1 MSTCSSPNGR
11 CLTCESRKTRP
22 FCNFSPDALV
32 RFDGLG
38 SHIPFPERFVVFEE
52 GHPAKGVFVVCKG
65 RVKLT
70 SSSLEGRAMI
80 LKIAGI
86 GDVLGLAAVLGDHPY
101 EVTAETLEPCNF
113 KFVSQGEFRRF
124 LESFGE
130 ASWHAT
136 QMLEKEYQA
145 ALLSARRL
153 ALSGSAIGRLA
164 HLLLDWALASSEDER
179 PLRLTMTL
187 RHDEVANIVGTTRE
201 TVTRL
206 LNQLEHRG
214 LIERKGAMVT
224 IPAPTKLRN
233 LIK

>member
-1 MSTCSSPNGR
+1 MSTCSSPDGR
-11 CLTCESRKTRP
+11 CLTCESRKTRL

-38 SHIPFPERFVVFEE
+38 SHISFPERFVVFEE

-80 LKIAGI
+80 LKIAGL
-86 GDVLGLAAVLGDHPY
+86 GDVLGLAAVLGGHPY
-101 EVTAETLEPCNF
+101 EVTAETLEPCSF
-113 KFVSQGEFRRF
+113 KFVARDDFMRF
-124 LESFGE
+124 LDSSGE
-130 ASWHAT
+130 ASRHAT
-136 QMLEKEYQA
+136 QMLEREYQA

-153 ALSGSAIGRLA
+153 GLSGPAIGRLA

-179 PLRLTMTL
+179 TLRLTMTL
-187 RHDEVANIVGTTRE
+187 RHEEVANIVGTTRE

-214 LIERKGAMVT
+214 LIQRKGTVIT
-224 IPAPTKLRN
+224 IPAPSKLRN
-233 LIK
+233 LIR

>member
-1 MSTCSSPNGR
+1 MSSCSSPDGR
-11 CLTCESRKTRP
+11 CLTCESRKTRL
-22 FCNFSPDALV
+22 FCNFSGDALV
-32 RFDGLG
+32 RFDRLG
-38 SHIPFPERFVVFEE
+38 SHIPFPERFDVFEE
-52 GHPAKGVFVVCKG
+52 GHTTRGVFVVCKG

-80 LKIAGI
+80 LKIAGL

-113 KFVSQGEFRRF
+113 KFVARDDFLRF
-124 LESFGE
+124 LGSFGE

-136 QMLEKEYQA
+136 QILEKEYQA

-164 HLLLDWALASSEDER
+164 HLLLDWGLASSEAEC
-179 PLRLTMTL
+179 PLRFNMTL
-187 RHDEVANIVGTTRE
+187 RHDEVANIVGTSRE

-214 LIERKGAMVT
+214 LIKRRGTLVT
-224 IPAPTKLRN
+224 IPVPSKLRV

>member
-1 MSTCSSPNGR
+1 MPSCSSPDGH
-11 CLTCESRKTRP
+11 CLTCESRKSRL
-22 FCNFSPDALV
+22 FCNFSGDALV
-32 RFDGLG
+32 RFGGLG
-38 SHIPFPERFVVFEE
+38 SHIPFPERFVVFQE
-52 GHPAKGVFVVCKG
+52 GDSAKGVFVVCKG

-80 LKIAGI
+80 LKIAGL
-86 GDVLGLAAVLGDHPY
+86 GDVLGLSAVLGGHPY
-101 EVTAETLEPCNF
+101 EVTAETLETCIF
-113 KFVSQGEFRRF
+113 KFVAQDEFLRF

-153 ALSGSAIGRLA
+153 GLSGPAIGRLA
-164 HLLLDWALASSEDER
+164 HLLLDWALASPENER
-179 PLRLTMTL
+179 TLRLTMTM
-187 RHDEVANIVGTTRE
+187 RHEEVANIIGTSRE

-206 LNQLEHRG
+206 LHQLEHRG
-214 LIERKGAMVT
+214 LIVRRGALLT
-224 IPAPTKLRN
+224 IPKPNKLRE

>member
-1 MSTCSSPNGR
+1 
-11 CLTCESRKTRP
+11 L

-38 SHIPFPERFVVFEE
+38 THIPFPERFVIFHE
-52 GHPAKGVFVVCKG
+52 GQDTKGVFLLCKG

-80 LKIAGI
+80 LKIAGP
-86 GDVLGLAAVLGDHPY
+86 GDVLGLAAVLGSHPY
-101 EVTAETLEPCNF
+101 EVTAETLEPCTF
-113 KFVSQGEFRRF
+113 KFISREEFMRF
-124 LESFGE
+124 IESFGE

-153 ALSGSAIGRLA
+153 ALSGSARGRLA
-164 HLLLDWALASSEDER
+164 QLLLDWAIASSDDKR
-179 PLRLTMTL
+179 KLRLLMTL
-187 RHDEVANIVGTTRE
+187 RHDELANIVGTTRE
-201 TVTRL
+201 TVSRL
-206 LNQLEHRG
+206 LNQLEQGGFIR
-214 LIERKGAMVT
+214 RKGAYVT
-224 IPAPTKLRN
+224 LLKPDKLKE